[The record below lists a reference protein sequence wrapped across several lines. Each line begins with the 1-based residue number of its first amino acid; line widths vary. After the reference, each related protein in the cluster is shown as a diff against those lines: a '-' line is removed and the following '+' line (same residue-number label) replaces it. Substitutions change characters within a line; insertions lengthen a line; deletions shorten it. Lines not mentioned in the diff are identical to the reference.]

1 MSCTLSQEQFKGWPA
16 FALRQEG
23 IILRVVPSVG
33 GRLMSVEVQG
43 HELCFTHVPL
53 EGREFHGDESQWPLL
68 CGDWSFPLWGGGKT
82 WIAPE
87 SRWPGGAPHRDLD
100 SRPWQVQR
108 VWIDAKGM
116 GIAVQSPVCSES
128 GLQLTRRLCWPRGSR
143 EWTVTHTVRNT
154 GRQSIQCGLWDVLML
169 KRPGLVEIPLPV
181 APGAGNALAAIR
193 SLPDRTPL
201 DDLLHEGIVQA
212 SQTQATVHCVSARAF
227 KCGFASESGALRV
240 TFPSS
245 GVRYA
250 RLSEVA
256 PAAAYAHG
264 QPLEIFNA
272 PQLEYFEVETHSPM
286 QQLEPGASY
295 HYAIHERVDSM

>member
-108 VWIDAKGM
+108 VWLDAKGM

-154 GRQSIQCGLWDVLML
+154 
-169 KRPGLVEIPLPV
+169 
-181 APGAGNALAAIR
+181 GNALAAIR